1 MSTYKPLNKIFEN
14 DVKDLLGIRVKD
26 PESDEYAFLFADFL
40 SSILSTEF
48 HKKGVRLGL
57 IHILQEIIKENVEE
71 YIDSTQKN
79 ENIKNI
85 ILGDFDRVSSWTAIF
100 SENMDQTAGVRAHRT
115 LNFNDRLSLREGE
128 GPI

>member
-1 MSTYKPLNKIFEN
+1 PLNKIFEN

-26 PESDEYAFLFADFL
+26 PESDEYAFLFADLL

-85 ILGDFDRVSSWTAIF
+85 ILGDFDRVSAWTAIF
-100 SENMDQTAGVRAHRT
+100 SENIDQTAEVRAHRT
-115 LNFNDRLSLREGE
+115 VNFNDRLSLREGE